1 MAVIVFGGFYL
12 GSRTLKFRC
21 NFGARKPASQSVM
34 PRYFSHLHTEAG
46 IEKDPTGLE
55 FPSLEAAVADAQ
67 EARREYLRDEGVEIA
82 RVRRQCRFEITDQ
95 SGRVVATVPDADL

>member
-1 MAVIVFGGFYL
+1 
-12 GSRTLKFRC
+12 
-21 NFGARKPASQSVM
+21 M
-34 PRYFSHLHTEAG
+34 PLYFFHLHTEAG

-67 EARREYLRDEGVEIA
+67 EARREYLRDEGVESA
-82 RVRRQCRFEITDQ
+82 RARRQYRFEITDQ